1 MYNVLE
7 KLKQSGLRRDDE
19 GKEGV
24 TLTTREED
32 IKSRALVLILK
43 EYHEELDHAVARA
56 YGWPTA
62 LSDEEILARLV
73 VLNRERAA
81 EESRGLVR
89 WLRPDYQI
97 PRFGSTQDKLRLE
110 GGEAREPAAPA
121 PDKAKP
127 SFPQGA
133 VDQTAAVMAALAA
146 APAPLAPG
154 ELAQFFRQGR
164 RSEARIAATLAS
176 LARTGFIAALDNGA
190 RFALRRSA

>member
-1 MYNVLE
+1 MN
-7 KLKQSGLRRDDE
+7 S
-19 GKEGV
+19 
-24 TLTTREED
+24 T
-32 IKSRALVLILK
+32 
-43 EYHEELDHAVARA
+43 
-56 YGWPTA
+56 
-62 LSDEEILARLV
+62 ARL
-73 VLNRERAA
+73 
-81 EESRGLVR
+81 
-89 WLRPDYQI
+89 PDYQI

-121 PDKAKP
+121 ADKAKP

-176 LARTGFIAALDNGA
+176 LVRTGFIAALDNGA